1 MQEPEVSL
9 WIAMNYIRD
18 GLTSADVTVSIDG
31 AHIKTKDAT
40 HFDLADFMS
49 RNGYVKCD
57 GDDRRW
63 QGVYHTP
70 GHSQRIVVSSQPGVG
85 DVSIVLNNGKIL
97 YIESKKF
104 KSGSGGEYPAMR
116 EAIGQL
122 MTGCPD
128 RSNIIPVVAVPYSE
142 KSEELAR
149 KWSCSERIRSAGICF
164 MLVYDNGNVTFING
178 NN

>member
-9 WIAMNYIRD
+9 YIAIKCIEE
-18 GLTSADVTVSIDG
+18 GWTSQDVTVSIDG
-31 AHIKTKDAT
+31 AHIKTADT
-40 HFDLADFMS
+40 VHFDLVQFMHQK
-49 RNGYVKCD
+49 GYEKSGGVQN
-57 GDDRRW
+57 RW
-63 QGVYHTP
+63 QGAYQKQNI
-70 GHSQRIVVSSQPGVG
+70 SQKIIVSSQPGVG
-85 DVSIVLNNGKIL
+85 DVVVALHNGSTL

-128 RSNIIPVVAVPYSE
+128 RPNITPVVAVPYSE

-149 KWSCSERIRSAGICF
+149 KWSCNERIRSAGICF
-164 MLVYDNGNVTFING
+164 ILVYDNGNVIFING

>member
-9 WIAMNYIRD
+9 RLAMRYIKEDMTSEDIA
-18 GLTSADVTVSIDG
+18 VSIDG
-31 AHIKTKDAT
+31 AHIKTKDVV
-40 HFDLADFMS
+40 HFELVKFM
-49 RNGYVKCD
+49 RENGYSKCD
-57 GDDRRW
+57 GCAHW
-63 QGVYHTP
+63 QGIYKTSENAP
-70 GHSQRIVVSSQPGVG
+70 RIIVSSKPGIG
-85 DVSIVLNNGKIL
+85 DVTIHLKEGKTL

-128 RSNIIPVVAVPYSE
+128 DSNVIPVVAVPHSA

-149 KWSCSERIRSAGICF
+149 EWSRSRRIRNAGIRF
-164 MLVYDNGNVTFING
+164 LLVRDCGGIEFV
-178 NN
+178 